1 MHVRE
6 LMGASVERAT
16 AGFRITDPTVDG
28 PLPWGDGHMVADP
41 RRAILQVREVGTF
54 AIADGSLVRFDPEL
68 GALPGSVS
76 MWLHGSVAAL
86 LLAQRGRFA
95 LHASVV
101 EIDGLGIAVAGARGA
116 GKSTTALRLSQRG
129 HALVT
134 DDVSPLDA
142 AGPVTTHPYARPVHV
157 FSQTA
162 GALGIDVSNAQP
174 LLPEHPKLALPAPSR
189 APVTLGAIAVL
200 QVAEAEATLDA
211 VRVRGAQA
219 HWLIGVNL
227 YRAELLGDLYR
238 AAMFEW
244 AGAVAQKVP
253 VHVVTRPATGW
264 TVDAVAEAVEHIAA
278 EHGGQWNGPDRPSDP
293 GAARPGRAPVDR

>member
-1 MHVRE
+1 
-6 LMGASVERAT
+6 MGVGVERAA
-16 AGFRITDPTVDG
+16 AGFHVTDPALDA

-41 RRAILQVREVGTF
+41 RRAILRVREVGTF
-54 AIADGSLVRFDPEL
+54 AIADGSLIRFDPEPDV
-68 GALPGSVS
+68 LPGAVS

-101 EIDGLGIAVAGARGA
+101 EIDGLGVAVAGPRGA
-116 GKSTTALRLSQRG
+116 GKSTTALRLAQRG

-142 AGPVTTHPYARPVHV
+142 AGPVTTHPYSRPVHV

-162 GALGIDVSNAQP
+162 DTLGIDVSDAQP
-174 LLPEHPKLALPAPSR
+174 LLPAHLKLALPAPSR
-189 APVTLGAIAVL
+189 APGPLGAIVVL
-200 QVAEAEATLDA
+200 GVAEADATLDA

-219 HWLIGVNL
+219 HWLICVNL

-244 AGAVAQKVP
+244 AAAVAQKVP
-253 VHVVTRPATGW
+253 VHVLTRPATGW
-264 TVDAVAEAVEHIAA
+264 TVDAVADAIERMAA
-278 EHGGQWNGPDRPSDP
+278 EHRDTSVRAGSYVGQQS
-293 GAARPGRAPVDR
+293 